1 MLHEGTDTLLHMTED
16 AASIGRIDYLD
27 GLRAALMLLGIPF
40 HAALAFSG
48 GGWLVSS
55 PVDSPALVAFA
66 DFLHAWRMPAFF
78 LVAGFFAAVLLQR
91 RRPGSWF
98 RGRLERLGIPLVFGI
113 VLTVPVQWVLIGQ
126 HRYGSWPE
134 TWGFVSTLAAAPSQ
148 WWLLHLWFL
157 LELLILCA
165 VAAVLAASPLRAG
178 LGRLGDVVA
187 HCARRRPG
195 ITAAAVLLTASGC
208 VLLGRGVWRV
218 LSLDEVLG
226 GVLSRNLVIYAPA
239 FAVGVLLGSRRDLL
253 AVITSRAAAAFALA
267 AIAATIV
274 ATTVPGAGIGA
285 VVRSSAW
292 TVVGLTGAGVAV
304 FTARRLLDRR
314 RHVIRWL
321 VDASLVVYL
330 VHQPIILAL
339 AVALFSVGIHG
350 LLGWTLTVV
359 AALVLSA
366 LIYEVVNR
374 TPGVR
379 FLLTG
384 RASRQTSLVPGERQL
399 RAP

>member
-1 MLHEGTDTLLHMTED
+1 MTGD

-55 PVDSPALVAFA
+55 PIDSPALVAVA

-78 LVAGFFAAVLLQR
+78 LVAGFFAALLLQR
-91 RRPGSWF
+91 RGPGPWF
-98 RGRLERLGIPLVFGI
+98 RGRLTRLGVPLVFGV
-113 VLTVPVQWVLIGQ
+113 VLTVPVQWALIGH
-126 HRYGSWPE
+126 HRFGNWPE
-134 TWGFVSTLAAAPSQ
+134 TWAFVSRLAAVPSQ

-165 VAAVLAASPLRAG
+165 VTAVIAASPLRSSLA
-178 LGRLGDVVA
+178 RLSDVVA
-187 HCARRRPG
+187 RCAHRRPAAT
-195 ITAAAVLLTASGC
+195 TAVVLLLASVL
-208 VLLGRGVWRV
+208 VLLGRGAWRL
-218 LSLDEVLG
+218 LSLDEMLN
-226 GVLSRNLVIYAPA
+226 GVISRNLVVYAPA
-239 FAVGVLLGSRRDLL
+239 FAVGALLGSRRDLL
-253 AVITSRAAAAFALA
+253 SLVTSRAAAATF
-267 AIAATIV
+267 AIAAV
-274 ATTVPGAGIGA
+274 AASVVAVTVSGAGAGT
-285 VVRSSAW
+285 VVRSVAW
-292 TVVGLTGAGVAV
+292 TIVGLTAAGVALS
-304 FTARRLLDRR
+304 TARGLLERR

-321 VDASLVVYL
+321 VDASLVVYI

-339 AVALFSVGIHG
+339 AVVLFSIGVFGI
-350 LLGWTLTVV
+350 LGWTVTV
-359 AALVLSA
+359 ATALILSA

-374 TPGVR
+374 TPGLR

-384 RASRQTSLVPGERQL
+384 RTFRQTSLLEGRGRL

>member
-1 MLHEGTDTLLHMTED
+1 
-16 AASIGRIDYLD
+16 
-27 GLRAALMLLGIPF
+27 
-40 HAALAFSG
+40 
-48 GGWLVSS
+48 
-55 PVDSPALVAFA
+55 
-66 DFLHAWRMPAFF
+66 
-78 LVAGFFAAVLLQR
+78 
-91 RRPGSWF
+91 
-98 RGRLERLGIPLVFGI
+98 
-113 VLTVPVQWVLIGQ
+113 
-126 HRYGSWPE
+126 
-134 TWGFVSTLAAAPSQ
+134 
-148 WWLLHLWFL
+148 
-157 LELLILCA
+157 

-239 FAVGVLLGSRRDLL
+239 FAVGVLLGSRRDLR